1 MLTAVT
7 MLPAVSM
14 AQDGVAT
21 LTFAVEVSG
30 VHNVPT
36 SEGGFRN
43 VRMSRIFRG
52 TARMKFLGHSVAA
65 PPTQGYDRAA
75 FERQKDACE
84 QQSSNEDAI
93 AACQDEVQE
102 RQNAAERA
110 AMGGG
115 GNPLL
120 AAMQG
125 ARTEAWGSQSCSGT
139 LEIADRGTYKGI
151 TPGAGMHEAPYS
163 LTTKHAVAENAAGG
177 DGCSFTLLFN
187 PQAQTAEINIDPGPP
202 RVAAVLNVGGVVTKT
217 NLNPFDW
224 SAIRKFERGN
234 LKVTMSKTGHTGS
247 WSEASGEPQAI
258 AGEPRVKGDVVQTA
272 TRITWQFTGKP
283 Q

>member
-1 MLTAVT
+1 
-7 MLPAVSM
+7 
-14 AQDGVAT
+14 
-21 LTFAVEVSG
+21 
-30 VHNVPT
+30 
-36 SEGGFRN
+36 
-43 VRMSRIFRG
+43 
-52 TARMKFLGHSVAA
+52 
-65 PPTQGYDRAA
+65 
-75 FERQKDACE
+75 
-84 QQSSNEDAI
+84 
-93 AACQDEVQE
+93 
-102 RQNAAERA
+102 
-110 AMGGG
+110 
-115 GNPLL
+115 
-120 AAMQG
+120 
-125 ARTEAWGSQSCSGT
+125 
-139 LEIADRGTYKGI
+139 
-151 TPGAGMHEAPYS
+151 MHEAPYS

-247 WSEASGEPQAI
+247 WSETSGEPQAI
-258 AGEPRVKGDVVQTA
+258 AGEQRVKGDVVQTA